1 MSQLP
6 ARIST
11 ADHRPARAVRRMERM
26 LSLSDFERAAARHL
40 PLAIYG
46 YLASVAETG
55 ASFDANF
62 NAYQSWHFVP
72 RSLVGVRERNIATS
86 IMGQQWKAPFGI
98 APMGLAALMG
108 YQGDAVLAAAARDAG
123 IPFVLSGSSLTPLE
137 AIREVNPDA
146 WFQAYVPGEHE
157 RIDALLDRVAAAGF
171 GTLVVTID
179 VVIAGNRENNTRN
192 GFTRPLRP
200 TLRLLWQGMTHP
212 RWSLG
217 TFMRTLAQDGMP
229 HFENSMATR
238 GAPILSRH
246 AERDFGKRDHL
257 NWDHIRHIRDR
268 WKGKLVIK
276 GLLAPEDAVTAQE
289 IGAEAIVVSNHGGRQ
304 LDGALAPLH
313 ALPAIRAACPGLC
326 IGIDGGVRRGSDVL
340 KALALGADFALVGR
354 PLLAA
359 AAVGARAGVDRA
371 IAILNDETRRN
382 LGLLGLNGIQ
392 ELSSRYLVPAGTPL
406 PAAAATPAPETK
418 AARTTGATR
427 LQ

>member
-1 MSQLP
+1 
-6 ARIST
+6 
-11 ADHRPARAVRRMERM
+11 MERM

-40 PLAIYG
+40 PLAIHG
-46 YLASVAETG
+46 YLAGAAETG
-55 ASFDANF
+55 AAFDASFDAYR
-62 NAYQSWHFVP
+62 AWHFVP
-72 RSLVGVRERNIATS
+72 RSLVGVRERSIAATV
-86 IMGQQWKAPFGI
+86 MGQQWRAPFGI

-123 IPFVLSGSSLTPLE
+123 VPFVLSGSSLTTLE

-146 WFQAYVPGEHE
+146 WFQAYVPGEHD

-179 VVIAGNRENNTRN
+179 VVVAGNRENNTRN
-192 GFTRPLRP
+192 GFNRPLRP
-200 TLRLLWQGMTHP
+200 TWRLFWQGMTHP

-217 TFMRTLAQDGMP
+217 TFMRTLLQDGMP

-246 AERDFGKRDHL
+246 AERDFGQRDHL

-268 WKGKLVIK
+268 WQGRFVIK
-276 GLLAPEDAVTAQE
+276 GLLAPQDAVIAQE

-313 ALPAIRAACPGLC
+313 ALPAIRAACPELC
-326 IGIDGGVRRGSDVL
+326 IGIDGGIRRGSDVL
-340 KALALGADFALVGR
+340 KALALGADFVLVGR

-359 AAVGARAGVDRA
+359 AAVGGRAGVDRGL
-371 IAILNDETRRN
+371 AILSDETRRN
-382 LGLLGLNGIQ
+382 LGLLGLNGI
-392 ELSSRYLVPAGTPL
+392 EGLSTDYLVRAGAPL
-406 PAAAATPAPETK
+406 PAAHTATSGLHPDAEPPPEPRDLLSNSNK
-418 AARTTGATR
+418 
-427 LQ
+427 

>member
-6 ARIST
+6 ARTAT
-11 ADHRPARAVRRMERM
+11 ADLCPARSVRRMERM
-26 LSLSDFERAAARHL
+26 LSLTDFEHAAARFL
-40 PLAIYG
+40 PLAIHG
-46 YLASVAETG
+46 YLAGASETG
-55 ASFDANF
+55 SSFDANF
-62 NAYQSWHFVP
+62 AAFQSWHFVP
-72 RSLVGVRERNIATS
+72 RSLVGVRERTIATS
-86 IMGQQWKAPFGI
+86 IMGQQWRAPFGI
-98 APMGLAALMG
+98 APMGLAALMA
-108 YQGDAVLAAAARDAG
+108 YHGDAVLAGAARDAS

-137 AIREVNPDA
+137 AIRGVNPDS

-200 TLRLLWQGMTHP
+200 TLRLFWQGMTHP

-217 TFMRTLAQDGMP
+217 TFMRTLLQDGMP

-268 WKGKLVIK
+268 WKGRLVIK
-276 GLLAPEDAVTAQE
+276 GLLAPEDALIAQE
-289 IGAEAIVVSNHGGRQ
+289 LGADAIVVSNHGGRQ

-313 ALPAIRAACPGLC
+313 ALPAVRAACPGLC
-326 IGIDGGVRRGSDVL
+326 IGIDGGIRRGSDVL
-340 KALALGADFALVGR
+340 KALALGADFVLVGR

-359 AAVGARAGVDRA
+359 AAVGGRAGVNRA
-371 IAILNDETRRN
+371 LDILTDETRRN
-382 LGLLGLNGIQ
+382 LGLLGLNGVE
-392 ELSSRYLVPAGTPL
+392 ELSPDYLVRADTPFPPPAPAPKARKPRAAGT
-406 PAAAATPAPETK
+406 
-418 AARTTGATR
+418 TR